1 MMQKTL
7 IKWKWRIAL
16 IASILL
22 LTLQG
27 AQAGVVVIGNP
38 NISANALDTA
48 QISDIFLG
56 KTISL
61 QDGTKV
67 TVIDHQDGEAVKA
80 EFYEKVV
87 GKNVNQLKAYWA
99 KLIFT
104 GEGVPPKA
112 YSGDKSVRDQVAA
125 TPGAI
130 GYVDAGSVDKSVK
143 VLFEQK

>member
-56 KTISL
+56 KTTSL